1 MMYATTP
8 SPRGEVTP
16 PSTKSYPA
24 VPSELYEAFRSGAHT
39 LSSMAWEQ
47 QQLHEARRW
56 SVVEMLSH
64 IDIGALSA
72 EDRVYVWNAGRAE
85 LTTKPGADRVAR
97 LADKECRRWLDTDP
111 ALASVM
117 QACGTWSRYWNE
129 EEAHHETAFN
139 RIAAQLGMPVVED
152 TTFIEFRKIFP
163 DDDMLRTLTLLAIS
177 EIAAANKYVTCSRAA
192 RDPGLAALLRQ
203 VASDEIQHM
212 RYFSSFARALVDSGH
227 YHPKEAVS
235 VVYLFTR
242 EGGELYGS
250 RREQVEQ
257 RPSHVNW
264 WDHIETTDGVGQP
277 DDIERQRTMV
287 FAMLKSVC
295 GVAVTTLDELEDAWM
310 ELVGC

>member
-1 MMYATTP
+1 MMYVTTP
-8 SPRGEVTP
+8 TPRGEASP

-47 QQLHEARRW
+47 QKLHEARRW

-64 IDIGALSA
+64 IDIDALSE
-72 EDRVYVWNAGRAE
+72 EDRIYVWNAGRAE

-97 LADKECRRWLDTDP
+97 LSDLECRRWLEVDP
-111 ALASVM
+111 ALAAVM

-129 EEAHHETAFN
+129 EEAHHETAFA
-139 RIAAQLGMPVVED
+139 RIATQLGMPVVENE
-152 TTFIEFRKIFP
+152 TFIEFRKIFP

-177 EIAAANKYVTCSRAA
+177 EIAAANKYVSCSRAA
-192 RDPGLAALLRQ
+192 KDPGLAALFRQ

-227 YHPKEAVS
+227 YHAKEAVS

-242 EGGELYGS
+242 EGGELMGS
-250 RREQVEQ
+250 RRDQVEQ
-257 RPSHVNW
+257 RASHVNW
-264 WDHIETTDGVGQP
+264 WDHIETTDEVGQP
-277 DDIERQRTMV
+277 DDVERQRTMV
-287 FAMLKSVC
+287 FAMLKSIT
-295 GVAVTTLDELEDAWM
+295 GVAVTTLDELEDTWM

>member
-1 MMYATTP
+1 MMYTNLPTP
-8 SPRGEVTP
+8 RDEAGP

-24 VPSELYEAFRSGAHT
+24 VPSELYAAFSSGAHT

-47 QQLHEARRW
+47 QKLHEARRW

-64 IDIGALSA
+64 IDIGALSE

-85 LTTKPGADRVAR
+85 LTTKPGADRVTR
-97 LADKECRRWLDTDP
+97 LADKECRRWLDIDP
-111 ALASVM
+111 ALAAVM

-129 EEAHHETAFN
+129 EEAHHETAFA
-139 RIAAQLGMPVVED
+139 RISAQLGMPVVEND
-152 TTFIEFRKIFP
+152 TFIEFRKIFP

-177 EIAAANKYVTCSRAA
+177 EIAAANKYVSCSRAA
-192 RDPGLAALLRQ
+192 RDPGLAALFRQ

-242 EGGELYGS
+242 EGGELLGS
-250 RREQVEQ
+250 RRDQIEQ
-257 RPSHVNW
+257 RASHVNW

-277 DDIERQRTMV
+277 DDVERQRTMV
-287 FAMLKSVC
+287 FAMLKSVT
-295 GVAVTTLDELEDAWM
+295 GVSVTTLDELEDTWM

>member
-1 MMYATTP
+1 MLAANT
-8 SPRGEVTP
+8 SPRRVEVAP
-16 PSTKSYPA
+16 PSTKSYPP
-24 VPSELYEAFRSGAHT
+24 VPSDLYEAFRSGAHT
-39 LSSMAWEQ
+39 LSSMGWAQ

-64 IDIGALSA
+64 IDIDAMSP
-72 EDRVYVWNAGRAE
+72 EDRIYVWNAGRAE

-97 LADKECRRWLDTDP
+97 LADNECRRWLDVDP
-111 ALASVM
+111 ALAAVM

-139 RIAAQLGMPVVED
+139 QISARLGMPVVED

-177 EIAAANKYVTCSRAA
+177 EIAAANKYVSCSRAA

-227 YHPKEAVS
+227 YQAKEAVS

-242 EGGELYGS
+242 EGGELFGS

-257 RPSHVNW
+257 RESHVNW
-264 WDHIETTDGVGQP
+264 WDQIETKDGVTQP
-277 DDIERQRTMV
+277 DDIERQRTMI
-287 FAMLKSVC
+287 FSMLKSIT
-295 GVAVTTLDELEDAWM
+295 GITVTTPDELEDAWM